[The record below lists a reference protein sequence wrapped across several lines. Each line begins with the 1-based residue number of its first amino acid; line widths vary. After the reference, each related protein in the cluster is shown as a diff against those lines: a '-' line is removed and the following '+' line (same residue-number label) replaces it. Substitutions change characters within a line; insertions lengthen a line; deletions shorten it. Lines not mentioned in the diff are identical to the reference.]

1 MKKFDSPVRDNILHM
16 RPLRDKHN
24 GSKACNDTDPRPTL
38 RNRVHRM
45 NWLQVLGDAEP
56 PPIDERV
63 GHQLH
68 AIVPTLMVLEPQP
81 QPLTFVLPGKRP
93 FDSVP
98 SRMESLVEPPLA
110 TSLGRRAMSR
120 VLRDVRN
127 HPRIDDGL
135 AM

>member
-1 MKKFDSPVRDNILHM
+1 MSCRRGAPWRIVVGLPCPCVTDGS
-16 RPLRDKHN
+16 RPSLY
-24 GSKACNDTDPRPTL
+24 
-38 RNRVHRM
+38 HRSDATPSHTRHPM

-81 QPLTFVLPGKRP
+81 QPLTFVLTGKRP